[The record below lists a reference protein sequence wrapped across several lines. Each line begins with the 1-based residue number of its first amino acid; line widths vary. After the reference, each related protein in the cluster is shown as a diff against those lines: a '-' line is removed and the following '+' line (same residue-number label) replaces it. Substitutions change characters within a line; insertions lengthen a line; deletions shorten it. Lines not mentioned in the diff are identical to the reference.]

1 MNSSLYA
8 HKIAKAERQG
18 LGFFFCTGTDTGML
32 RSRGSPA
39 AGSDF
44 FVCFRDLYVHKRYVK
59 SRIFV
64 TSLFPLID
72 LFERWKRLR
81 AKKEKTRKRH
91 VQLLDRN
98 RMLGCRF
105 TSAARE

>member
-64 TSLFPLID
+64 TSLFPLIYLK
-72 LFERWKRLR
+72 LFFRKMEK
-81 AKKEKTRKRH
+81 AQSEKGKNKEKTCPTF
-91 VQLLDRN
+91 
-98 RMLGCRF
+98 G
-105 TSAARE
+105 